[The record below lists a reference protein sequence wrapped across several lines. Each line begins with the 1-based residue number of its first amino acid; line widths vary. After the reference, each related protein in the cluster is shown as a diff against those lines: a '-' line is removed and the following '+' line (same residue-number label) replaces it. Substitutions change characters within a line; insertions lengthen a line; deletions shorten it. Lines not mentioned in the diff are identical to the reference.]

1 MGRLYYDQT
10 IQPLTSSFVFFNFV
24 GSAKVIILA
33 NDDISGPNKIQ
44 FSWYGEDVDG
54 SIPYSQAVT
63 LEVTHGNGMYLRYAN
78 GAPDY
83 RVIVRGN

>member
-10 IQPLTSSFVFFNFV
+10 IQPLTASFVFFNFI

-33 NDDISGPNKIQ
+33 NDSLNGNNKVQ
-44 FSWYGEDVDG
+44 YSWYGETVDG
-54 SIPYSQAVT
+54 VIPYSQALT
-63 LEVTHGNGMYLRYAN
+63 LEVTHGNGIYLRYAN

-83 RVIVRGN
+83 RLIVRGN